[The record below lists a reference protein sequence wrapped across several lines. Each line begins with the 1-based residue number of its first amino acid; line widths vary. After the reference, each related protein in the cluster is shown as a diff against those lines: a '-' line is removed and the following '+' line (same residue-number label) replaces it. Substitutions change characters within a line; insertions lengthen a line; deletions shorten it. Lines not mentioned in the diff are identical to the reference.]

1 MRKPIINSSLLE
13 VRSGSNGKWLTTHT
27 GELLLRSGDWE
38 QYVVTSD
45 KFFLKKSSSRRKRR
59 WYEKQHTVL
68 VLACTTR
75 Y

>member
-1 MRKPIINSSLLE
+1 MAWHGMHANGSRQDRRLVRKPIINSSLLE

-45 KFFLKKSSSRRKRR
+45 KFFFKKK
-59 WYEKQHTVL
+59 
-68 VLACTTR
+68 
-75 Y
+75 